1 MADRIFTITVIH
13 PPGSDTLSETFQIS
27 EKYIESVKLELVRFE
42 LKSEGIDP

>member
-1 MADRIFTITVIH
+1 MSERTFTITIIH

-27 EKYIESVKLELVRFE
+27 EKYIQAAKLELVKFE

>member
-1 MADRIFTITVIH
+1 MADRIFTITVIN

-27 EKYIESVKLELVRFE
+27 EKYIESVMLELVRFE